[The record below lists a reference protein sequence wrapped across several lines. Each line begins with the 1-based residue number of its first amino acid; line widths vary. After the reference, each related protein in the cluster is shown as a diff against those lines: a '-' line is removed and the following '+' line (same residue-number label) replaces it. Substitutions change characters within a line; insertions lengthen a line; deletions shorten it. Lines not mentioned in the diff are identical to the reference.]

1 MGEIGIDRDTYLYRL
16 RYWEII
22 KIIQGYRKRNILHY
36 QLQRLTIWASM
47 FCLGNPN
54 HKEPEDIIKLY
65 FDRYVTETETQLTDE
80 DRAELLADMA
90 AMNEELAKKQHH
102 G

>member
-90 AMNEELAKKQHH
+90 AMNEELSKKQQH

>member
-1 MGEIGIDRDTYLYRL
+1 
-16 RYWEII
+16 
-22 KIIQGYRKRNILHY
+22 
-36 QLQRLTIWASM
+36 M
-47 FCLGNPN
+47 FCMGNPN
-54 HKEPEDIIKLY
+54 HKVPEDIIKLY

-80 DRAELLADMA
+80 DRAELLAEMD

>member
-1 MGEIGIDRDTYLYRL
+1 
-16 RYWEII
+16 
-22 KIIQGYRKRNILHY
+22 
-36 QLQRLTIWASM
+36 M
-47 FCLGNPN
+47 FCMGNPN
-54 HKEPEDIIKLY
+54 HKVPEDIIKLY

-80 DRAELLADMA
+80 DRTELLAEMD